1 MIELRPEEKKDNVF
15 IEMVYRST
23 RETELSLT
31 NWTEQQKQAFALMQS
46 MAQMAEYKRNYPGAV
61 LEIIVYKKRDAGR
74 FYTWENDQEIRLVD
88 ITLLP
93 QYRGKGIGTVILGD
107 LIKRSDKVQKKISL
121 HVDPIN
127 PALHLYLRLGFI
139 HIKNNG
145 RHYYMERD
153 PDLSQ
158 G

>member
-1 MIELRPEEKKDNVF
+1 MISLRQAEEKDGLF
-15 IEMVYRST
+15 IEAVYRST
-23 RETELSLT
+23 REEELKFT
-31 NWTEQQKQAFALMQS
+31 NWTEEQKTAFIMMQS
-46 MAQMAEYKRNYPGAV
+46 MAQMAEYKTNYPGAV